1 MYCNNNKSIED
12 AMKHKVKKIHFIGI
26 GGVGMSGIAEVLH
39 NLGYVVS
46 GSDAAQSYNTDRLES
61 LGMRIEIGHAYDNV
75 GDADVIVA
83 STAIDKTNPEVRYGI
98 EHRIPIVPRAQM
110 LAELMRFKYGIAIA
124 GTHGKTTTTSLAAE
138 VLKECHLDPTF
149 IIGGKLAT
157 TGSNA
162 KLGSGDY
169 LVAEADESDASFLL
183 LSPMI
188 SVVTN
193 IDLDHMDTYE
203 HDEEKLKDA
212 FVEFLSK
219 IPFYGRAIVCGEDKR
234 ILEILPRVNRPC
246 TTYGLSDKFDVYATD
261 VVADGNLMRYNVHV
275 KHMNL
280 VYPIAVNMPGMHNV
294 LNSLAVIAMAL
305 ECDGKIEDIARG
317 LVGFHGVGRR
327 CQHYPNIVAGEKTAT
342 LVDDYGH
349 HPVELKATLSALRG
363 AYPDKRLVLI
373 FQPHRYT
380 RTRDLFDDFVSVL
393 STVDHL
399 ILTEVYAAGEK
410 PIALADGR
418 SLVRAV
424 RLNGNENAIFA
435 EDINDAKNKLF
446 NILQN
451 GDLVVTMGAGSIGK
465 LPAQLSS

>member
-1 MYCNNNKSIED
+1 
-12 AMKHKVKKIHFIGI
+12 MKHKIKKIHFIGI

-39 NLGYVVS
+39 NLDYIVS
-46 GSDAAQSYNTDRLES
+46 GSDAGQSYNTDRLQK
-61 LGMRIEIGHAYDNV
+61 LGIRVEIGHAYDNV
-75 GDADVIVA
+75 QDADVIVA
-83 STAIDKTNPEVRYGI
+83 STAIDQSNPEIQYG
-98 EHRIPIVPRAQM
+98 HDHHIPIVPRAQM

-149 IIGGKLAT
+149 VIGGKLAT

-162 KLGSGDY
+162 KLGSGEY
-169 LVAEADESDASFLL
+169 LVAEADESDASFLFL
-183 LSPMI
+183 NPMI
-188 SVVTN
+188 AVVTN
-193 IDLDHMDTYE
+193 IDLDHMDTYN
-203 HDEEKLKDA
+203 HDEEQLKSS
-212 FVEFLSK
+212 FIEFLSK
-219 IPFYGRAIVCGEDKR
+219 IPFYGRAILCGEDKR
-234 ILEILPRVNRPC
+234 ILEIIPRVNRPY
-246 TTYGLSDKFDVYATD
+246 TTYGFSDEFDVYASD
-261 VVADGNLMRYNVHV
+261 IVADAGKMRFNVHV

-280 VYPIAVNMPGMHNV
+280 TYPIMVNMPGLHNV

-317 LVGFHGVGRR
+317 LANFHGVGRR
-327 CQHYPNIVAGEKTAT
+327 CQHHNDIVRENKRAK

-393 STVDHL
+393 ATVDKL

-418 SLVRAV
+418 ALVRAI
-424 RLNGNENAIFA
+424 RLHGNENAIFA
-435 EDINDAKNKLF
+435 ESLEDAQKTLF
-446 NILQN
+446 NVLQD

-465 LPAQLSS
+465 LPNQLLALNSQ

>member
-1 MYCNNNKSIED
+1 
-12 AMKHKVKKIHFIGI
+12 MKHKVKKIHFIGV

-46 GSDAAQSYNTDRLES
+46 GSDAGQSYNTDRLQK
-61 LGMRIEIGHAYDNV
+61 LGMRIEIGHSYENV

-83 STAIDKTNPEVRYGI
+83 STAIDKSNPEIRYGI

-138 VLKECHLDPTF
+138 VLKECNLDPTF

-183 LSPMI
+183 LNPMI
-188 SVVTN
+188 AVVTN
-193 IDLDHMDTYE
+193 IDLDHMDTYD

-212 FVEFLSK
+212 FIEFLSK
-219 IPFYGRAIVCGEDKR
+219 LPFYGRAIVCGEDKR
-234 ILEILPRVNRPC
+234 IRDILPRVNRPY
-246 TTYGLSDKFDVYATD
+246 TTYGFSDEFDIYATD
-261 VVADGNLMRYNVHV
+261 IVAAGNMMKFNVHV
-275 KHMNL
+275 KHMDL
-280 VYPIAVNMPGMHNV
+280 IYPIAVNMPGMHNV
-294 LNSLAVIAMAL
+294 LNALSVIAMAL
-305 ECDGKIEDIARG
+305 ECDGDIENIARG
-317 LVGFHGVGRR
+317 LANFHGVGRR
-327 CQHYPNIVAGEKTAT
+327 CQYYPDIVVNGKRAL

-363 AYPDKRLVLI
+363 AYPNKRLVLI

-399 ILTEVYAAGEK
+399 ILTEVYSAGEK

-435 EDINDAKNKLF
+435 EDIDDAKIKLF
-446 NILQN
+446 NVLQD

-465 LPAQLSS
+465 LPAKLSS

>member
-1 MYCNNNKSIED
+1 
-12 AMKHKVKKIHFIGI
+12 MKHKVKKIHFIGI

-39 NLGYVVS
+39 NLDYTVS
-46 GSDAAQSYNTDRLES
+46 GSDAGQSYNTDRLVG
-61 LGMRIEIGHAYDNV
+61 LGMRVAIGHASENV

-83 STAIDKTNPEVRYGI
+83 STAIDKNNPEIQYGI

-110 LAELMRFKYGIAIA
+110 LAEIMRFKYGIAIA

-162 KLGSGDY
+162 KLGSGEY

-183 LSPMI
+183 LNPMI
-188 SVVTN
+188 AVVTN
-193 IDLDHMDTYE
+193 IDLDHMDTYD

-212 FVEFLSK
+212 FIEFLSK
-219 IPFYGRAIVCGEDKR
+219 LPFYGRAIVCGEDKR
-234 ILEILPRVNRPC
+234 IQQILPRVNRPC
-246 TTYGLSDKFDVYATD
+246 TTYGLSDKFDVYASD
-261 VVADGNLMRYNVHV
+261 VIADGGTMKYNVHV
-275 KHMNL
+275 KHMDL
-280 VYPIAVNMPGMHNV
+280 HYPITVNMPGLHNV
-294 LNSLAVIAMAL
+294 LNSLAVVALAL
-305 ECDGKIEDIARG
+305 ECDGNIADIARG
-317 LVGFHGVGRR
+317 LANFHGVGRR
-327 CQHYPNIVAGEKTAT
+327 CQHYPNLIHDNKEVT

-380 RTRDLFDDFVSVL
+380 RTRDLFDDFVSIL
-393 STVDHL
+393 STVDYL

-418 SLVRAV
+418 ALVRAV
-424 RLNGNENAIFA
+424 RLQGNENAIFA
-435 EDINDAKNKLF
+435 EDIDDAKFKLF
-446 NILQN
+446 NIMKN
-451 GDLVVTMGAGSIGK
+451 DDLVVTMGAGNIGK
-465 LPAQLSS
+465 LPAKLSAN

>member
-1 MYCNNNKSIED
+1 
-12 AMKHKVKKIHFIGI
+12 MKHKVRKIHFIGI

-39 NLGYVVS
+39 NLDYEIS
-46 GSDAAQSYNTDRLES
+46 GSDAGQSYNTDRLQQ
-61 LGMRIEIGHAYDNV
+61 LGIRVAIGHAYENV

-83 STAIDKTNPEVRYGI
+83 STAIDKSNPEIRYGL

-138 VLKECHLDPTF
+138 ALKECHLDPTF

-162 KLGSGDY
+162 KLGSGEY

-183 LSPMI
+183 LNPMI
-188 SVVTN
+188 AVVTN
-193 IDLDHMDTYE
+193 IDLDHMDTYD
-203 HDEEKLKDA
+203 HDEEKLKAA
-212 FVEFLSK
+212 FIEFLSK
-219 IPFYGRAIVCGEDKR
+219 LPFYGRAIVCGEDKR
-234 ILEILPRVNRPC
+234 IGEILPQISRPC

-261 VVADGNLMRYNVHV
+261 VVASGGTMQYTVHV

-280 VYPIAVNMPGMHNV
+280 SYPITVNMPGMHNV
-294 LNSLAVIAMAL
+294 LNSLAVIALAL

-317 LVGFHGVGRR
+317 LANFHGVGRR
-327 CQHYPNIVAGEKTAT
+327 CQHYPNIKHDGKEAM

-349 HPVELKATLSALRG
+349 HPVEVRATLSALRG

-380 RTRDLFDDFVSVL
+380 RTRDLFDDFVSIL
-393 STVDHL
+393 STVDYL

-410 PIALADGR
+410 PIAFADGR
-418 SLVRAV
+418 ALVRAV
-424 RLNGNENAIFA
+424 RLHGNENAIFA
-435 EDINDAKNKLF
+435 ADIDDAKAKLVHT
-446 NILQN
+446 LQD

-465 LPAQLSS
+465 LPSQLIN